1 MSNPAPQLVQKLW
14 NYCNILRDDGLSYGD
29 YVEQLTFLLF
39 LKMADEQAR
48 PPFNKPSPIPKG
60 KDWPALLAKDGDELE
75 IHYRHTLEDL
85 GKRSGMLGVIFRKAQ
100 NKIQDP
106 AKLRRLIVDLIDKEQ
121 WSSLSADVKGD
132 AYEGLLQKNAEDVKG
147 GAGQYFTPRPL
158 IAAMVDVVAPQ
169 PGQAICDPACGTGGF
184 LLAAHDY
191 LAKHHALDRAQKKKL
206 KSGTFFGIEL
216 VDSVTRLCAMNLLL
230 HGIGDDGSSGSGVPP
245 LDPDNDKR
253 RDAASTFD
261 MPVVTKDALAGKH
274 GEYEIVLANPPFGKK
289 SSVTIVN
296 EAGESSK
303 ESLIINRDDF
313 WASTSNKQLNFL
325 QHIFTI
331 LKQHGR
337 AAVVLPDN
345 VLFEGGAGET
355 IRRELL
361 KQADV
366 HTLLR
371 LPTGIFYAQGV
382 KANVLF
388 FDRKPAQEK
397 PWTQKLWI
405 YDLRTNLHF
414 TLKENTLK
422 RTDLDDFVACYNTK
436 NRHARKES
444 ERFKAFTYE
453 ELAKRDK
460 VNLDI
465 FWLKDDALEESAN
478 LPAPEIIAADIT
490 ADLEAALEQFATI
503 AEDLKLTAA

>member
-1 MSNPAPQLVQKLW
+1 MSTLRLNMSNPNSLVQKLW

-39 LKMADEQAR
+39 LKMADEQSKA
-48 PPFNKPSPIPKG
+48 PFNKKSPVPGGFGWDI
-60 KDWPALLAKDGDELE
+60 LLKLDGDDLE
-75 IHYRHTLEDL
+75 THYRHTLEEL
-85 GKRSGMLGVIFRKAQ
+85 GKRPGMLGIIFKKAQ

-121 WSSLSADVKGD
+121 WSSLGVDVKGQ

-147 GAGQYFTPRPL
+147 GAGQYFTPRAL
-158 IAAMVDVVAPQ
+158 IAAMVEAIGPQ
-169 PGQAICDPACGTGGF
+169 PGETICDPACGTGGF

-191 LAKHHALDRAQKKKL
+191 IAKHHALSRSQKKTL
-206 KSGTFFGIEL
+206 KSGTLFGVEL
-216 VDSVTRLCAMNLLL
+216 VDGVTRLCMMNLLL
-230 HGIGDDGSSGSGVPP
+230 HGIGDE
-245 LDPDNDKR
+245 ND
-253 RDAASTFD
+253 AEL
-261 MPVVTKDALAGKH
+261 PVRTKDALAAKH
-274 GEYEIVLANPPFGKK
+274 GEYNVVLANPPFGKK

-296 EAGESSK
+296 GDGEQSR
-303 ESLIINRDDF
+303 ESLVINRQEF
-313 WASTSNKQLNFL
+313 WATTSNKQLNFL

-366 HTLLR
+366 HTLVR

-397 PWTQKLWI
+397 PHTTKLWI
-405 YDLRTNLHF
+405 YDLRTNVHF
-414 TLKENTLK
+414 TLKEKTLQ
-422 RTDLDDFVACYNTK
+422 RSNLDDFVKCYHPA
-436 NRHARKES
+436 NRHDRKEA
-444 ERFKAFTYE
+444 ERFKVFAYE
-453 ELAKRDK
+453 DLLKRDK

-465 FWLKDDALEESAN
+465 FWLKDESLEDSAN
-478 LPAPEIIAADIT
+478 LPAPEVIAQEIT
-490 ADLEAALEQFATI
+490 DDLEAALEQFATI
-503 AEDLKLTAA
+503 AEDLKG

>member
-1 MSNPAPQLVQKLW
+1 MNNSQQLVQKLW

-39 LKMADEQAR
+39 LKMAEEQSQ
-48 PPFNKPSPIPKG
+48 PPFNKPSSVPKG
-60 KDWPALLAKDGDELE
+60 FDWPSLLAKDGDALE
-75 IHYRHTLEDL
+75 THYRHVLDTLS
-85 GKRSGMLGVIFRKAQ
+85 KKPGMLGVIFRKAQ

-169 PGQAICDPACGTGGF
+169 PGQSICDPACGTGGF

-191 LAKHHALDRAQKKKL
+191 LAKQALDRAQKKKL

-230 HGIGDDGSSGSGVPP
+230 HGIGGESEED
-245 LDPDNDKR
+245 L
-253 RDAASTFD
+253 
-261 MPVVTKDALAGKH
+261 PVVTKDALAGKH

-422 RTDLDDFVACYNTK
+422 RSDLDDFVACYNQKDRT
-436 NRHARKES
+436 ARKES

-453 ELAKRDK
+453 ELTKRDK

-478 LPAPEIIAADIT
+478 LPAPEIIAQEIT
-490 ADLEAALEQFATI
+490 DDLEAALEQFATI
-503 AEDLKLTAA
+503 AEDLNSRK